1 MLEKTPRPGTLKN
14 CSYNAFTLRK
24 KIFYNQCSFSIEVYA
39 PLMAV
44 NLTKHDLRIFDK
56 PKKNV
61 SKTDIM
67 LKSETNSYINMHDGI
82 KAKLFM

>member
-1 MLEKTPRPGTLKN
+1 
-14 CSYNAFTLRK
+14 
-24 KIFYNQCSFSIEVYA
+24 
-39 PLMAV
+39 MAV

-56 PKKNV
+56 PKKHV